1 MRTER
6 SRARKLLQWGHAL
19 SSMECRNETWRG
31 FVARLCFNGAM
42 LFRAW
47 NAESHRIRNHCNL
60 GFNGAMLFRAWNGS
74 LRFRTTDLE
83 QASMGPCSFEHGM
96 GLSSAPEEYK
106 AALQW
111 GHALSSMECPIA
123 FSFTFTINSFNGAM
137 LFRAW
142 NAADNLRRNISVTAS
157 MGPCSFEHGMIG
169 LTSFDLISPKLQWG
183 HALSSME

>member
-60 GFNGAMLFRAWNGS
+60 GFNGAMLFRAWNVRPSQGWWTWHH
-74 LRFRTTDLE
+74 RFNGAMLFRAWNAELHCTAALSI

-96 GLSSAPEEYK
+96 QKKRTGGDQLTR
-106 AALQW
+106 LQW
-111 GHALSSMECPIA
+111 GHALSSME
-123 FSFTFTINSFNGAM
+123 
-137 LFRAW
+137 
-142 NAADNLRRNISVTAS
+142 
-157 MGPCSFEHGMIG
+157 
-169 LTSFDLISPKLQWG
+169 
-183 HALSSME
+183 